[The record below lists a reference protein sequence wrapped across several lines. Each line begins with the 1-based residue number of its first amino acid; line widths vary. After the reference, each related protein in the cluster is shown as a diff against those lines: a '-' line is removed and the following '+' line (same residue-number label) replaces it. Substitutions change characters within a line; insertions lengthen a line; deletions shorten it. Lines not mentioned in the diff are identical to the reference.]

1 MTVDVK
7 QDVDVTV
14 VGAGPVGLVLAAELA
29 LSGATAQVLER
40 RAEPD
45 EAMKAGAINVPT
57 AEALDR
63 RGLLPAAE
71 QVQRA
76 LLERVGSFA
85 READDRAPGDGRR
98 ARDARFTG
106 HFAGMVLDADLV
118 DWSDADLAART
129 AVAGARMVPQRELEE
144 LLAGHVARLGV
155 PVRRGVEVTALEETG
170 DGVLVD
176 TTAGTLRTG
185 WLVGCDGG
193 RSTVRRLA
201 GIDFPGT
208 DPELTGH
215 LAVADIADP
224 EKLGHGWTWS
234 TRGAYRYGP
243 QPGRVVTVEFD
254 GVRADL
260 PHARLRSR
268 GGTPMAPVTLEEVQ
282 TSLRRVSGTDVTLT
296 ALRGAATRWTDNARQ
311 AATYRAGRVLLAG
324 DAAHVHSPF
333 GGQGL
338 NLGVGDA
345 MNLGWKLGA
354 VIAGWA
360 SEGLL
365 DTYDAERR
373 PLGAWVLD
381 WTRAQI
387 GVMRGDAKSAAL
399 REVVAELLSTGA
411 GTTYAV
417 KKISGVTQRVD
428 LPGDHPLVGRF
439 VPDLWLTDGSRL
451 VDHGHGGGF
460 LLLDRTAHGAF
471 ARLAA
476 SWAGRV
482 SSVTDGHATPTG
494 VLVRPD
500 GVVAWACDTTG
511 TTAVTGLETALHRWA
526 GTPSSAPGHE
536 VAELLGRSPAVGA
549 GPGPAVHPRGAV
561 INER

>member
-1 MTVDVK
+1 MNIDVI

-29 LSGATAQVLER
+29 LSGATVQVLER
-40 RAEPD
+40 LAEPS
-45 EAMKAGAINVPT
+45 EAMKAGSINVPT

-71 QVQRA
+71 SVQREM
-76 LLERVGSFA
+76 LERVGSFVPM
-85 READDRAPGDGRR
+85 ADDQRPGGGRR
-98 ARDARFTG
+98 AHESRFTG
-106 HFAGMVLDADLV
+106 HFAGMVLDSGLV
-118 DWSDADLAART
+118 DWSDADLAAHA
-129 AVAGARMVPQRELEE
+129 AVDGARMVPQRELEE
-144 LLAGHVARLGV
+144 LLAEHVARLGV
-155 PVRRGVEVTALEETG
+155 PVRRGVEVTALEDTG
-170 DGVLVD
+170 DGVLVG
-176 TTAGTLRTG
+176 TTAGTVRTG

-224 EKLGHGWTWS
+224 EKLANGWVWS

-243 QPGRVVTVEFD
+243 QPGRVVTVEF
-254 GVRADL
+254 GGALADL

-268 GGTPMAPVTLEEVQ
+268 GGTPMAPVTLEELQ

-311 AATYRAGRVLLAG
+311 AATYRSGRVLLAG

-354 VIAGWA
+354 VVAGWA
-360 SEGLL
+360 PEGLL

-399 REVVAELLSTGA
+399 REVVADLLSTRD

-417 KKISGVTQRVD
+417 KKISGVTQRID
-428 LPGDHPLVGRF
+428 LPGDHPLVGRY

-451 VDHGHGGGF
+451 SDHGHGGGF
-460 LLLDRTAHGAF
+460 LLLDRTPDGTF

-476 SWAGRV
+476 AWAGRV
-482 SSVTDGHATPTG
+482 RIVTDDHATPTG

-500 GVVAWACDTTG
+500 GVVAWASG
-511 TTAVTGLETALHRWA
+511 TTDVAAATGLEAALHGWA
-526 GTPSSAPGHE
+526 GAPSPSPEHAPMG
-536 VAELLGRSPAVGA
+536 
-549 GPGPAVHPRGAV
+549 
-561 INER
+561 

>member
-1 MTVDVK
+1 MFVYRTLFVTMK
-7 QDVDVTV
+7 MNANQDVDVTV

-29 LSGATAQVLER
+29 LSGATVQVFER
-40 RAEPD
+40 RAEPN
-45 EAMKAGAINVPT
+45 EAMKAGSVNVPT

-71 QVQRA
+71 QVQREV
-76 LLERVGSFA
+76 LERVGSFA
-85 READDRAPGDGRR
+85 RTADDDQPPGGGRR
-98 ARDARFTG
+98 VPDTRFTG
-106 HFAGMVLDADLV
+106 HFAGMVLDADLT
-118 DWSDADLAART
+118 DWSDPDLAAHT

-155 PVRRGVEVTALEETG
+155 PVRRGVEVTALEDTG
-170 DGVLVD
+170 DGVLVG
-176 TTAGTLRTG
+176 TTAGTVRTR

-224 EKLGHGWTWS
+224 EKLANGWAWS

-254 GVRADL
+254 GAPADL
-260 PHARLRSR
+260 PQARLRSR
-268 GGTPMAPVTLEEVQ
+268 GGTPVAPVTLEELQ
-282 TSLRRVSGTDVTLT
+282 TSLRRVSGTDITLT
-296 ALRGAATRWTDNARQ
+296 ALRGAATRWSDNARQ
-311 AATYRAGRVLLAG
+311 AATYRSGRVLLAG

-354 VIAGWA
+354 VVAGWA
-360 SEGLL
+360 PEGLL

-399 REVVAELLSTGA
+399 REVVGDLLSTRE

-417 KKISGVTQRVD
+417 KKISGVTQRID

-439 VPDLWLTDGSRL
+439 APDLWLKDGSRL

-460 LLLDRTAHGAF
+460 LLLDRTPDGAF

-476 SWAGRV
+476 AWAGRV
-482 SSVTDGHATPTG
+482 GSVTDDHATPTG

-500 GVVAWACDTTG
+500 GVVAWASDTTG
-511 TTAVTGLETALHRWA
+511 IAAVTGLEDALHRWTGA
-526 GTPSSAPGHE
+526 PSAPANRETRGSTP
-536 VAELLGRSPAVGA
+536 RS
-549 GPGPAVHPRGAV
+549 
-561 INER
+561 

>member
-1 MTVDVK
+1 M
-7 QDVDVTV
+7 DVTV

-29 LSGATAQVLER
+29 LSGATVQVLER
-40 RAEPD
+40 LAEPA
-45 EAMKAGAINVPT
+45 EAMKAGSINVPT

-71 QVQRA
+71 SVQREM
-76 LLERVGSFA
+76 LERVGSFA
-85 READDRAPGDGRR
+85 RMTGDQQPGGGRP
-98 ARDARFTG
+98 AHESRFTG
-106 HFAGMVLDADLV
+106 HFAGMVLDTGLV
-118 DWSDADLAART
+118 DWSDADLATHA
-129 AVAGARMVPQRELEE
+129 AVDGARLVPQRELEE
-144 LLAGHVARLGV
+144 LLADHVARLGV
-155 PVRRGVEVTALEETG
+155 PVRRGVEVTALEDTG
-170 DGVLVD
+170 DGVLVG
-176 TTAGTLRTG
+176 TTAGTLRAG

-224 EKLGHGWTWS
+224 EKLANGWVWS

-243 QPGRVVTVEFD
+243 QPGRVVTVEFGD
-254 GVRADL
+254 ASADL
-260 PHARLRSR
+260 PHARRRSR
-268 GGTPMAPVTLEEVQ
+268 GGTPMPPVTLEELQ

-311 AATYRAGRVLLAG
+311 AATYRSGRVLLAG

-354 VIAGWA
+354 VVAGWA
-360 SEGLL
+360 PEGLL

-399 REVVAELLSTGA
+399 REVVADLLSTRD

-417 KKISGVTQRVD
+417 KKISGVTQRID
-428 LPGDHPLVGRF
+428 LPGDHPLVGRY
-439 VPDLWLTDGSRL
+439 VPDVWLTNGSRL
-451 VDHGHGGGF
+451 ADHGHGGGF
-460 LLLDRTAHGAF
+460 LLLDRTPDGTF
-471 ARLAA
+471 ARLSAA
-476 SWAGRV
+476 WAGRV
-482 SSVTDGHATPTG
+482 SSVIDGHATPTG
-494 VLVRPD
+494 LLVRPD
-500 GVVAWACDTTG
+500 GVVAWASDTTDVA
-511 TTAVTGLETALHRWA
+511 AVTGLEAVLRGWA
-526 GTPSSAPGHE
+526 GAPSPSPEHAPMG
-536 VAELLGRSPAVGA
+536 
-549 GPGPAVHPRGAV
+549 
-561 INER
+561 

>member
-1 MTVDVK
+1 LFVSRTVFVTTN

-29 LSGATAQVLER
+29 LSGATVQVLER

-45 EAMKAGAINVPT
+45 EAIKAGSINVPT

-63 RGLLPAAE
+63 RGLLAAAE
-71 QVQRA
+71 QVQREM
-76 LLERVGSFA
+76 LERVGSFA
-85 READDRAPGDGRR
+85 RMADDKRPGEGRR
-98 ARDARFTG
+98 APDSRFTG

-118 DWSDADLAART
+118 DWSDPDLAAHT
-129 AVAGARMVPQRELEE
+129 AADGARMVPQRELEA
-144 LLAGHVARLGV
+144 LLAEHLARLGV
-155 PVRRGVEVTALEETG
+155 PVRRGVEVTALEDTG
-170 DGVLVD
+170 DGVLVG
-176 TTAGTLRTG
+176 TTAGTVRTG

-193 RSTVRRLA
+193 RSAVRRLA

-215 LAVADIADP
+215 LAVVDIVDP
-224 EKLGHGWTWS
+224 SMLANGWAWS

-243 QPGRVVTVEFD
+243 QPGRVVTVEFGGAPVD
-254 GVRADL
+254 
-260 PHARLRSR
+260 RSV
-268 GGTPMAPVTLEEVQ
+268 PVTLEEVQ

-296 ALRGAATRWTDNARQ
+296 ALGGTATRWTDNARQ
-311 AATYRAGRVLLAG
+311 AATYWSGRVLLAG

-338 NLGVGDA
+338 NLGFGDA

-354 VIAGWA
+354 VVAGWA
-360 SEGLL
+360 PDGLL

-373 PLGAWVLD
+373 PIGAWVLD

-387 GVMRGDAKSAAL
+387 GVLRGDAKSAAL
-399 REVVAELLSTGA
+399 REVVADLLSTRE

-417 KKISGVTQRVD
+417 KKIAGVTQRID

-439 VPDLWLTDGSRL
+439 VPDLWLRDGSRL
-451 VDHGHGGGF
+451 ADHGHGGGF
-460 LLLDRTAHGAF
+460 LLLDRTPDGAF
-471 ARLAA
+471 ASLAA
-476 SWAGRV
+476 AWTGRV
-482 SSVTDGHATPTG
+482 NNVTDVTDDHATPTG

-500 GVVAWACDTTG
+500 GVVAWASDTIDS
-511 TTAVTGLETALHRWA
+511 AGLEAALRQWSGA
-526 GTPSSAPGHE
+526 PSSAPEHGAT
-536 VAELLGRSPAVGA
+536 VSGTVSRVG
-549 GPGPAVHPRGAV
+549 
-561 INER
+561 